1 MGFKRMK
8 EELSPRK
15 EKLVWALIKKKE
27 RSTRPN
33 LLSLGST
40 GFQSPFPYPVEPV
53 SDNRSFSFKRCP

>member
-1 MGFKRMK
+1 MPAEDERRCKPK
-8 EELSPRK
+8 EREAC
-15 EKLVWALIKKKE
+15 WALHEREKE
-27 RSTRPN
+27 RKDAPN